1 MRISDWSSDVCSS
14 DLLIVGTYTP
24 YYVKNNGTLQY
35 RLTATANGIQDIIFG
50 NTAEQIAAGLD
61 LDTALPEER
70 EGPLYL
76 NTDLLN
82 DFNLGGIKVAAANS
96 ITVDNGLAVAPG
108 GDIILYGPQVDE
120 IGRAHV

>member
-14 DLLIVGTYTP
+14 DL
-24 YYVKNNGTLQY
+24 
-35 RLTATANGIQDIIFG
+35 
-50 NTAEQIAAGLD
+50 GLD

-70 EGPLYL
+70 EGTLYL

-108 GDIILYGPQVDE
+108 GDIILYGPQVDVNFDLTARSGSIHLGNVLNKVSGNVRIE
-120 IGRAHV
+120 DTI

>member
-14 DLLIVGTYTP
+14 DL
-24 YYVKNNGTLQY
+24 
-35 RLTATANGIQDIIFG
+35 
-50 NTAEQIAAGLD
+50 QIAAGLD

-70 EGPLYL
+70 EGTLYL

-108 GDIILYGPQVDE
+108 GDIILYGPQVDVNFDLTARSGSIHLGNVLNQE
-120 IGRAHV
+120 IGRASCRESVCQDV